1 MGADHLVFR
10 EQKLSLGVAAAGIQ
24 RPFVLPRLLDHPGD
38 ERLAGFSLAGL
49 AAVHSVGLI
58 DCLPTL
64 WGVAG
69 GFSLA
74 APAGRCASLQLV
86 CNGAW
91 SAANR
96 SGNGSR
102 APNPCFFR
110 ALMAPR
116 FSGPKCGPLL
126 RSAQESNNW

>member
-1 MGADHLVFR
+1 MERRVMGNSHARCEPGESGENCKASSDR
-10 EQKLSLGVAAAGIQ
+10 YLS
-24 RPFVLPRLLDHPGD
+24 VLKITSGD
-38 ERLAGFSLAGL
+38 ERLAGVSLAGL

-91 SAANR
+91 SAATM
-96 SGNGSR
+96 G
-102 APNPCFFR
+102 FF
-110 ALMAPR
+110 LSVQLR
-116 FSGPKCGPLL
+116 FTIDRNKKFLSKYD
-126 RSAQESNNW
+126 

>member
-24 RPFVLPRLLDHPGD
+24 RPFVLPHLLDHPGD

-102 APNPCFFR
+102 TKPLFLQGFDGASFFR
-110 ALMAPR
+110 A
-116 FSGPKCGPLL
+116 
-126 RSAQESNNW
+126 

>member
-58 DCLPTL
+58 DCLPSL

-91 SAANR
+91 SAATM
-96 SGNGSR
+96 G
-102 APNPCFFR
+102 FF
-110 ALMAPR
+110 LSLLLHFTIDR
-116 FSGPKCGPLL
+116 FFFLYICS
-126 RSAQESNNW
+126 